1 MKIFPTKTFKFQI
14 EDTIENNMNL
24 LYINTCMSDVLGT
37 ISTDKLFIGKINPES
52 FELISSEIGIGAF
65 SVLKGNF
72 INNTIILKFEIN
84 KPFKILI
91 SILFFF
97 VLFAILL
104 SAIQL
109 GFPKA
114 FGMLVPFIMFSA
126 LIKFVFFGLFFKKSS
141 DLIFYK
147 IIQLLKIKMI

>member
-1 MKIFPTKTFKFQI
+1 
-14 EDTIENNMNL
+14 MNL

-37 ISTDKLFIGKINPES
+37 ISTDKLFIGKINQES

-91 SILFFF
+91 SILFF
-97 VLFAILL
+97 
-104 SAIQL
+104 S
-109 GFPKA
+109 
-114 FGMLVPFIMFSA
+114 
-126 LIKFVFFGLFFKKSS
+126 FFLLFF
-141 DLIFYK
+141 
-147 IIQLLKIKMI
+147 